1 MATQDDPKKP
11 APRRRGRRLRRTG
24 LWALLSVSV
33 LVVAVGVVA
42 MTAMGQALS
51 APPWLKEEITAR
63 LDRSLPGLR
72 LTFGDM
78 AVRLEP
84 DATAHVLLRDVELV
98 RDDGARVVAL
108 SDVEAAMAPLA
119 MLKGQTGLRGVHL
132 SGAFVTLRRDQY
144 GRVGLAFGD
153 ALAREG
159 EMPTIPELV
168 ALFDTALANPSLAG
182 LTAIDADG
190 LTLRYEDARARR
202 GWTVDGGRLQLMRGT
217 DSVSLRADFAVLS
230 GGGSAATIEV
240 NAESEIGRNDLV
252 FGMNVQDVASDDIA
266 LQSPALAW
274 LGALRAPI
282 SGALRAQ
289 MFDDGTLGPLNATLQ
304 IGAGVLQ
311 PNDGT
316 RPIPFTGARTY
327 FTYRPKTA
335 RLTFSEIS
343 VDSAWGSVVA
353 TGQAS
358 LQDMQSGLPQRMVGQ
373 VQLTD
378 ISANPDDVF
387 ETPVSIARAEMDFR
401 LDLRPFEFTLG
412 RLRLDDGQLPLFL
425 TGRLA
430 ALDAGWQLAIDGHL
444 ARAEPDQIAA
454 LWPPS
459 LKPQTRNWFTQNVL
473 SGELRDGQIAL
484 RVDPGS
490 APKLYA
496 DFEVHGADL
505 RYSPKLPE
513 LRAADGQVTIYD
525 NRLVAMVEAGH
536 IEPPL
541 GGQIDV
547 AGSTFVIPDIRIKD
561 APASLALIAA
571 GPVEAGLAYIDS
583 DPLNVL
589 SRAGLPVA
597 LAQGQARVTGT
608 VDLPLKNRLLTE
620 DVDFK
625 LSGTVR
631 NVATD
636 VLIKGRSLRAP
647 SLQLAATTAQVQI
660 AGRGTLDGVPFDC
673 SWTQPLGRKGADSR
687 VTARVELSDKAAR
700 AFGLGLPAGMLRGA
714 AQGDLILEIGRN
726 RPIEFRLTSALAGLG
741 ASVPQIGW
749 NFGQSAT
756 GALDVAGRLTQ
767 PVTID
772 RLSIDAGGLRGDG
785 SISLRA
791 DGGLDM
797 LSFADLR
804 LGDWLRAPVTLT
816 GRGAN
821 AAPAVAITGGSI
833 DLRRAPFATGS
844 AGGGGAAAAAAAGPV
859 TLALD
864 RMQVS
869 EGIALN
875 RFRGTFSLSGGMQ
888 GTFTAN
894 VNGNTAIQGDV
905 VPMSGRSAFRIR
917 SDNAGR
923 LMQSVGLL
931 KTAQGGDL
939 TLILTPKGGEGAYDG
954 TFTAANVRLRN
965 APAIGALL
973 DAISIVGLLDQLE
986 GPGIYFAEVEGEF
999 RLSPQQVILKRSS
1012 ASGPSMGVSLDGY
1025 YDLASGRMDMQ
1036 GVLSPIYMLNGIGAI
1051 FTRKGEGLVGFNF
1064 NIKGTAEKPRVSVNP
1079 LSILTPGMF
1088 REIFRRPPPQ
1098 LTE

>member
-1 MATQDDPKKP
+1 MATQDDLKKP
-11 APRRRGRRLRRTG
+11 DAGRRGRRLRRTG
-24 LWALLSVSV
+24 LWALLSVTMLV
-33 LVVAVGVVA
+33 AAVGLVVVA
-42 MTAMGQALS
+42 AMGQALS
-51 APPWLKEEITAR
+51 APPWLREEITAR
-63 LDRSLPGLR
+63 LDRSLSGMR

-84 DATAHVLLRDVELV
+84 DASAHVLLRDVELV

-108 SDVEAAMAPLA
+108 SDVEAVMAPLA
-119 MLKGQTGLRGVHL
+119 MLKGETGLKGVHL
-132 SGAFVTLRRDQY
+132 SGAFVTLRRDQF

-153 ALAREG
+153 ALAGEG
-159 EMPTIPELV
+159 EMPTIPDLV
-168 ALFDTALANPSLAG
+168 ALFDGALADPSLAG

-217 DSVSLRADFAVLS
+217 DSVSLRADFALLS

-252 FGMNVQDVASDDIA
+252 FGMNVQDMASDDIA

-274 LGALRAPI
+274 LAALRAPI

-289 MFDDGTLGPLNATLQ
+289 MFEDGTLGPLNATLQ
-304 IGAGVLQ
+304 IGPGVLQ

-316 RPIPFTGARTY
+316 RPIPFTAARTY
-327 FTYRPKTA
+327 FTYRPRIA

-378 ISANPDDVF
+378 ISANPDGLF
-387 ETPVSIARAEMDFR
+387 EIPVSIARAEMDFR
-401 LDLRPFEFTLG
+401 LDLQPFEFTLG
-412 RLRLDDGQLPLFL
+412 RLRLDDGQLPLLL

-430 ALDAGWQLAIDGHL
+430 ALDAGWQLAVDGQL
-444 ARAEPDQIAA
+444 ARATPDQIMA

-459 LKPQTRNWFTQNVL
+459 LKPQTRDWVTQNVL

-484 RVDPGS
+484 RLDPGS
-490 APKLYA
+490 PPKLYA
-496 DFEVHGADL
+496 DFEVNGADL

-513 LRAADGQVTIYD
+513 LRAADGQVTLYD

-536 IEPPL
+536 VLPPQ

-547 AGSTFVIPDIRIKD
+547 AGSSFVIPDIRIKD
-561 APASLALIAA
+561 APASLALVAA
-571 GPVEAGLAYIDS
+571 GPVEAGLSYIDS

-589 SRAGLPVA
+589 SKAGLPVA
-597 LAQGQARVTGT
+597 LARGRARVTGT
-608 VDLPLKNRLLTE
+608 VDLPLKKKLLTK

-631 NVATD
+631 DVASD
-636 VLIKGRSLRAP
+636 VLIRGRSLRAP

-660 AGRGTLDGVPFDC
+660 AGRGTLDGVAFDG
-673 SWTQPLGRKGADSR
+673 SWTQPLGRTGADSR
-687 VTARVELSDKAAR
+687 VTARVALSGKAAR
-700 AFGLGLPAGMLRGA
+700 SFGLGLPAGMLRGS
-714 AQGDLILEIGRN
+714 AQGDLTLVIGKG
-726 RPIEFRLTSALAGLG
+726 RPIGFQLSSALAGLG
-741 ASVPQIGW
+741 ASIPQIGW
-749 NFGQSAT
+749 NFGQSST
-756 GALDVAGRLTQ
+756 GKLEVSGRLTQ

-772 RLSIDAGGLRGDG
+772 RLSLNAGGLKGDG
-785 SISLRA
+785 TITLRA
-791 DGGLDM
+791 NGGLDK
-797 LSFADLR
+797 LRFADLR

-816 GRGAN
+816 GRGIN

-833 DLRRAPFATGS
+833 DLRRAPFATANSGTGR
-844 AGGGGAAAAAAAGPV
+844 AGAPAAGPV

-875 RFRGTFSLSGGMQ
+875 RFRGDFSLSGGMQ
-888 GTFTAN
+888 GAFTAD
-894 VNGNTAIQGDV
+894 VNGGTAIQGDV
-905 VPMSGRSAFRIR
+905 VPVNGRSAFRIR
-917 SDNAGR
+917 SENAGR

-931 KTAQGGDL
+931 KSAQGGDL
-939 TLILTPKGGEGAYDG
+939 SLILTPKGGEGTYDG
-954 TFTAANVRLRN
+954 TFAAENVRLRN

-999 RLSPQQVILKRSS
+999 RLTPQQVILKRSS

-1025 YDLASGRMDMQ
+1025 YDLGSGRMDMQ

-1051 FTRKGEGLVGFNF
+1051 FTRRGEGLIGFNF
-1064 NIKGTAEKPRVSVNP
+1064 NVKGTADKPRVSVNP

-1088 REIFRRPPPQ
+1088 REIFRRPPPK